1 MISLYKENEEKYENI
16 LQYIRKNNEMTKE
29 LKQEIIKVA
38 ERYRICIYAMEEQQV
53 IEEIGK
59 CQEEKN
65 VLPLKKHLHEV
76 IFGNSK
82 NTETYESE
90 KEYEYESIY

>member
-1 MISLYKENEEKYENI
+1 MISLYKENREKYENV
-16 LQYIRKNNEMTKE
+16 LQYIRKNTKLSKE

-38 ERYRICIYAMEEQQV
+38 ERYRLCIYAMEKQQIIAE
-53 IEEIGK
+53 IEK
-59 CQEEKN
+59 CQEKKD

-82 NTETYESE
+82 DTEVYESE

>member
-1 MISLYKENEEKYENI
+1 MISLYKENRGKYENV
-16 LQYIRKNNEMTKE
+16 LQYIRKNTKLSKE

-38 ERYRICIYAMEEQQV
+38 ERYRLCIYTMEKQQIIAE
-53 IEEIGK
+53 IEK
-59 CQEEKN
+59 CQEKKD
-65 VLPLKKHLHEV
+65 VLSLRKHLHEV

-82 NTETYESE
+82 DTEVYESE